1 MKVAPPTNYQ
11 SVLLA
16 RALCAARFGEQ
27 RKALWRAVYKQANA
41 TVRHHA
47 LTWTG
52 EQVVDYWLT
61 IIPDEQES
69 NSIELDD
76 LQTGFRTISQESGA
90 TVVPLDSLEEHGD
103 TWVEAPESHT
113 LDRLSSAIEWR
124 DGVHPVTDQRHL
136 PRWCDNNVG
145 ADPEAHLEPEFLGFQ
160 GDIGNT
166 DAPPW
171 GVWERIVKARKQRSA
186 SFAASCGIIRL
197 ARA

>member
-90 TVVPLDSLEEHGD
+90 TVVPLDSLE
-103 TWVEAPESHT
+103 
-113 LDRLSSAIEWR
+113 RLSSAIEWR